1 MQKQGRKEQK
11 GNNWASRQAQS
22 QTGSAQ
28 TRAARKARQSNPIQ
42 FHKFSPIP

>member
-11 GNNWASRQAQS
+11 GNNWAGRQAQS

-28 TRAARKARQSNPIQ
+28 TRVSATKSNPIQ